1 MLQALQRCPSLN
13 IGTILSPFGRLG
25 LTEVDGAITQLLW
38 AAEDAGQ
45 STPILKEGLA
55 QLDAYFKGDLKKFDL
70 PLAPDVG
77 PFGQSVLDQMIAIPY
92 GHTKKYGE
100 IAKALNSAAQ
110 PVGTACGA
118 NPIPII
124 IPCHRVLA
132 QCGLGGFSGAGG
144 VETKVKLLRLEG
156 AGLLI

>member
-1 MLQALQRCPSLN
+1 MN
-13 IGTILSPFGRLG
+13 IGTILTPLGRLG
-25 LTEVDGAITQLLW
+25 LVEIDGAITQLLW

-55 QLDAYFKGDLKKFDL
+55 QLDAYFKGDLTEFDL
-70 PLAPDVG
+70 PLAADVG

-92 GHTKKYGE
+92 GYTKTYGQ

-110 PVGTACGA
+110 PVGAACGA

-144 VETKVKLLRLEG
+144 VETKVKLLRHEG

>member
-1 MLQALQRCPSLN
+1 LN
-13 IGTILSPFGRLG
+13 IGTILTPFGQLA
-25 LTEVDGAITQLLW
+25 LCEVDGAIAELRW
-38 AAEDAGQ
+38 AGENTGQ
-45 STPILKEGLA
+45 RTPVLKDGLA
-55 QLDAYFKGDLKKFDL
+55 QLSAYFAGELTEFDL

-77 PFGQSVLDQMIAIPY
+77 EFGRAVLDQISAIPFGY
-92 GHTKKYGE
+92 TKTYGE
-100 IAKALNSAAQ
+100 LAQALGSAAQ

-132 QCGLGGFSGAGG
+132 QNGLGGFSGAGG
-144 VETKVKLLRLEG
+144 VETKVSLLRLEG

>member
-1 MLQALQRCPSLN
+1 MN
-13 IGTILSPFGRLG
+13 IGTILTPYG
-25 LTEVDGAITQLLW
+25 LLALCEVGGAIIKLRW
-38 AAEDAGQ
+38 AGENTGQ
-45 STPILKEGLA
+45 RTPILKEGLS
-55 QLDAYFKGDLKKFDL
+55 QLAAYFAGELTEFDL

-77 PFGQSVLDQMIAIPY
+77 EFGRSVLDQISAIPFGYTKTY
-92 GHTKKYGE
+92 GQL
-100 IAKALNSAAQ
+100 AKALGSAAQ

-144 VETKVKLLRLEG
+144 VETKVKLLRFEG

>member
-1 MLQALQRCPSLN
+1 LN
-13 IGTILSPFGRLG
+13 IGTIQTSLGRLG
-25 LTEVDGAITQLLW
+25 LVEVDGAITKLLW

-45 STPILKEGLA
+45 STPVLKEGLA
-55 QLDAYFKGDLKKFDL
+55 QLGAYFAGDLTKFAL
-70 PLAPDVG
+70 PLNAGVG
-77 PFGQSVLDQMIAIPY
+77 DFGQSVLDQMIAIPY
-92 GHTKKYGE
+92 GYTKTYGE
-100 IAKALNSAAQ
+100 IAKAINSAAQ

-144 VETKVKLLRLEG
+144 IETKVKLLRLEG

>member
-1 MLQALQRCPSLN
+1 MN
-13 IGTILSPFGRLG
+13 IGTIHTPLGQLG
-25 LTEVDGAITQLLW
+25 LVEVDGAITKLLW
-38 AAEDAGQ
+38 SAENMGQ
-45 STPILKEGLA
+45 STPNLKEGLS
-55 QLDAYFKGDLKKFDL
+55 QLAAYFAGELTEFNL
-70 PLAPDVG
+70 PLAPGVG
-77 PFGQSVLDQMIAIPY
+77 RFGQSVLDQMTAIPY
-92 GHTKKYGE
+92 GYTKTYGE
-100 IAKALNSAAQ
+100 IAKALNSAPQ

-144 VETKVKLLRLEG
+144 IETKVKLLRLEG